1 MFGNPEGYTHSSR
14 QGGIINASAKRNRFT
29 QITLLCA
36 YIWATG
42 LASTNFA
49 QLTPDN
55 SLGDEN
61 STVRSG
67 ATINKDQ
74 IVDLIEGGADRQ
86 DTLFHSFEEFNVLS
100 NQQVYFAN
108 PGGIDHIVTRV
119 TGGNISNI
127 LGRLGVNGKADLFL
141 LNPNGLLFGENAS
154 LDIRGS
160 FLGTTADSFVF
171 SDNVTYG
178 ATKQEVPP
186 MLKIKIP
193 KGVQFGSNAGSIEV
207 KSTGH
212 ELDFNSSTLM
222 PTGYNS
228 RPTGLQSPERTLALI
243 GGELNFDGGNLTTSD
258 GTIELA
264 AIAQSGRVNID
275 RDGKALE
282 FDYDDISNYGDINL
296 NSESS
301 LILNFDRKSGDI
313 SLRGR
318 NITLEDG
325 STIVARKTKSS
336 KKGKIDIVASDS
348 LNIVNNTSETFPSSI
363 FSLAQD
369 KANKQSAEVNLEATN
384 LSLENNALIVSTTTS
399 KADGGNINIDAQI
412 DLIHTNKLPY
422 NAGIYSQALSGAKG
436 DVGIITVRSDD
447 LKLLKGQAFFRV
459 DDEDDLEN
467 IIGEG
472 RAENLE
478 DFIEDHEDENVI
490 IGSIRS
496 GERTLILQKG
506 GQITSRNQGSGKA
519 GVAIITSDTIHLL
532 NPTPEPVPIP
542 TPEPVPIPTPEPE
555 PVPTPVLEPEPIPKP
570 EPEPIPT
577 LLEPEPI
584 PKPEPQLELPT
595 PEPEPELEPIPEPE
609 PVPEPQSEVPEP
621 QPTLLEPE
629 LEPIPE
635 PEPELEPVPEPQ
647 PTLLEPELEPIPEP
661 TPEPK
666 PEVPQPIIP
675 DVDLEQPESQPRFNS
690 DLSTDKTYV
699 FELGN
704 GKNLV
709 VDLEDLNKAVAL
721 ESSADS
727 ASEESE
733 SIAVSI
739 NGILMPRPFDPDF
752 DLVSA
757 CRIGN
762 SNFISVGKGGVP
774 ENPFKSISQDITI
787 PDLAIKSPRQI
798 EATRSE
804 IFDRLMNSQITPV
817 VEAHNWKINQKGKVE
832 LVATTEPKSSNIIG
846 NLPYCGQ
853 NHRSSLKSSDRL
865 TRR

>member
-542 TPEPVPIPTPEPE
+542 TPEPE

-595 PEPEPELEPIPEPE
+595 PEPEPELEPIPEP
-609 PVPEPQSEVPEP
+609 
-621 QPTLLEPE
+621 
-629 LEPIPE
+629 
-635 PEPELEPVPEPQ
+635 
-647 PTLLEPELEPIPEP
+647 

-704 GKNLV
+704 GENLV
-709 VDLEDLNKAVAL
+709 VDLEDLDKAVAL
-721 ESSADS
+721 EFSADS
-727 ASEESE
+727 ISEESE

-798 EATRSE
+798 EATQSN
-804 IFDRLMNSQITPV
+804 ISDRLMNSQITPV